1 MAKDDDILDD
11 LDSMDFEDDFDLDSA
26 SLGEELNDRNPITR
40 VTKRAGRAFADAT
53 IGSEANRE
61 RMVRESLPRAFQ
73 PTYRNVNAIRTEID
87 KSMDHLDREL
97 RETKHDAKTAAR
109 AMLPLMKP
117 FLPAALTRKI
127 DTFAKED
134 MGYRGGELDADSAEI
149 AAALDGIFGSAQPR
163 VTPEEQR
170 QEQLEKTAD
179 MIVEQ
184 EKAVKQDSMLQ
195 HIINIDDG
203 LRGVVESQT
212 STVNFRRKSLELQ
225 YRQYFTARDTL
236 KTHGEAYE
244 KIIPSLEAIA
254 KNTALPDYAKEEF
267 GEITAGLMKRNII
280 EKLSP
285 MNWSRNYYKY
295 VGEAFRNKV
304 TEMAGNAR
312 QTMSMM
318 SMMGGADYDEDDS
331 DITTAQLRQNYADQA
346 ATLAGG
352 FAGDI
357 VADKAI
363 TPLAAK
369 LQKLLRKNP
378 ALMKAMG
385 GMNTVLANPAA
396 FIQGIDSGDENT
408 NAALR
413 ALRKAV
419 DFLGVRGPDD
429 MDQLDVAGETAT
441 TLGAAGKLTRKSIRA
456 IDHVIPNL
464 LAKID
469 QSVRRIYNPKASL
482 EMYDYER
489 DKFVTVSS
497 WQKRALASA
506 QDDINSNS
514 LTNVVDGFLGDI
526 RRMNSESAAGLD
538 SINDPARDIIKKAI
552 EIAAKHNCFIF
563 DPRQDYSDNPTPL
576 GLDRTLLL
584 ELSDTEQSLLISAFN
599 TIFKSANEGVS
610 GAVAEGRIFELK
622 TMFNAR
628 AQNHMGATT
637 GRAAKRVNELIS
649 IYGIGQVGETDLVWA
664 RKDERKTRPDY
675 YLGKVLVIKADWFK
689 KGAYKTNAGPLYTLR
704 GCNSAIFGPK
714 PDGDMSARA
723 VQLVGEQQLPF
734 LKTQDGEHFETVERA
749 LELNDGISYRLNK
762 TLNGTSFINK
772 IKEEEVAGSDA
783 AARFDS
789 AEYTDEGED
798 EQSLRDSVKSRRNRR
813 SARQQRRDAS
823 RELDAIQQG
832 HKISIGT
839 MNAEMKGVE
848 SRLDLILNQLIA
860 NNVDRHLEEIKTAI
874 AEHTSIV
881 VNSETVLDPKIRE
894 RLAGMRGGLGRAGS
908 KIAGWARDSKK
919 WAGEKASG
927 FNKWVN
933 DRGLTLNPFKA
944 AGAVFDT
951 ALSAGKALGEGIL
964 GKRDILDEFGNVI
977 ISALDIESKRLYSK
991 NANGE
996 YVLIRKISD
1005 IKGGVY
1011 RLSDDGQTYNQV
1023 FSVEEIA
1030 AKYDKLCYHTKSG
1043 IQKVATDLAG
1053 WAGERA
1059 RAIQQRVSKI
1069 TGTIGGGVKKV
1080 AGAAW
1085 DALAYIPDIFYS
1097 LDPEPR
1103 KPRLLARVA
1112 REDGYIDVK
1121 TGKPVRY
1128 FSDIHGE
1135 VRDLDGN
1142 TMISQSDFENPE
1154 GRFIDVDGNDVTSL
1168 MSSIANAGRRMR
1180 KKALEAGKAAYGWF
1194 QKAFDVTREL
1204 GANMLG
1210 FMGNFFGKGGMVF
1223 GQRLVVERLEHIY
1236 RLLNERMSGSGNS
1249 TPLPFEPL
1257 QPGNGWGSGKAK
1269 DTGTVGE
1276 AGTEGTEGAEGTP
1289 AKPKTMYGQAAELMR
1304 NGSARKYAEE
1314 KAAAVKKQFDA
1325 TKKNVTGRMYNY
1337 TSQFKQEIAKQF
1349 GIDPDLVFEK
1359 VMTDLKTT
1367 REKILSET
1375 GVDQAMLDLALLDAE
1390 YKNVHGQY
1398 TRGEISKEEY
1408 KQRIREMAEA
1418 SPYKDV
1424 YHKTMGVLGKAAK
1437 AASDKAKAYAEEKST
1452 VAKEYLGKQVDKA
1465 KENKHVKSVID
1476 AVDAHSKAMGATLK
1490 DILGKATGKLK
1501 SKDTQ
1506 ALEATLDELQT
1517 VPFAERDEGWFA
1529 AVKKITAK
1537 LTASREADLANG
1549 KGSKRRGAGAV
1560 AMDLGNKFLDW
1571 RRGRNKVDPSVADT
1585 TIDTDGDGV
1594 RDGSFA
1600 AKAKQKAADIAQKG
1614 FFKNMAD
1621 AFGGVFGATKGGKKE
1636 GGGIMSKVM
1645 GFLAPM
1651 VGKMIF
1657 EIFKGPFGILTLL
1670 KSAGQM
1676 ILGGGKFLGGMA
1688 WEGAKIA
1695 GGAAMRYAITPM
1707 LGMAGSALGA
1717 SAGALAGLAVNPVTW
1732 GVVGAAAAAY
1742 GLYKTYK
1749 WATAD
1754 RIPKIDQLRVATYG
1768 AEDYSRLDLTDVQK
1782 TLYLEDAVRE
1792 YVSYDQ
1798 NGRATIN
1805 KMSGNQV
1812 FAIIQGWGID
1822 GKDQEAIQVFMQWFQ
1837 GRFLPVYSV
1846 WLTAAK
1852 QYLNIEK
1859 IKDIG
1864 NEKTFTAESKL
1875 KLANATR
1882 MSKDSQIWNVVIG
1895 PYNDEDNIGFDEVD
1909 ELYADTIEDW
1919 TKEIPKA
1926 RTEAETFLGK
1936 SSSYGPAPK
1945 DVQGSQTTAPDKPE
1959 FEQKDR
1965 TRTFSFG
1972 DSAGNSDELDGRDV
1986 FNSRVSS
1993 VTGYI
1998 PRDDGFRHVKDS
2010 VDALSAIRMRLYGC
2024 WDLTTQNVNNAYAIE
2039 DLVYPELSNEDKQLK
2054 YGGDLKALYEKLRG
2068 MSGLPANYTFSDFQH
2083 WFNRLFMPVF
2093 TAYIG
2098 AVNLHLKVTDPLNI
2112 KANGGDKGFLIA
2124 KAMWAAPARTAGLA
2138 KPPFRNDEI
2147 DNLELATD
2155 FMEASMAS
2163 LEKLQKAY
2171 KLKEESAQKALMP
2184 KAPTDAQARVL
2195 EATGGKYTLDKNGK
2209 VTLTKR
2215 GQEEANISPWKRG
2228 GTAGAGGDTSGPASI
2243 WGENIPESEVSAGGG
2258 GPIKP
2263 PPPSPKRDEA
2273 EKLLIAAAIKAGI
2286 TDPTEIAMLL
2296 AQAAHESGGFKSI
2309 EENLN
2314 YSADRLLQIFPKYFN
2329 PAMAQKYA
2337 RKPVE
2342 IANIAYGKRMGNK
2355 DPGDGYKYRGRGF
2368 MQLTGRSNYEAL
2380 AKKYPQAKNPDWVS
2394 TPEGAA
2400 ASAVYFWTNI
2410 ASGALRQRAQG
2421 GDVLGATRIV
2431 NGGTNGLA
2439 DRRNEFGFY
2448 MKKIKS
2454 GELPIDAA
2462 SVKTGETES
2471 EGPATA
2477 SAAREDGAGPSTTS
2491 LDVMAAGAG
2500 QDSPETVAQT
2510 ESSKSTANVPDR
2522 QTGTP
2527 EKVAASNTAAA
2538 VKASQPATVP
2548 TTNPTPGR
2556 APATQAAAPQA
2567 TPTAEVAREQTS
2579 TVKTAKDHALATPIN
2594 RLVELSESQLRVLEG
2609 ILTAVSRSG
2618 GPLASQP
2625 APINMKR

>member
-11 LDSMDFEDDFDLDSA
+11 LDSIDFGDDFDLDSA
-26 SLGEELNDRNPITR
+26 SLGAELNDRNPISRITR
-40 VTKRAGRAFADAT
+40 KAGGAFADAT

-61 RMVRESLPRAFQ
+61 RIVRESLPRAFQ
-73 PTYRNVNAIRTEID
+73 PTYRSTQAIKSEID
-87 KSMDHLDREL
+87 KSLDHLDREL
-97 RETKHDAKTAAR
+97 RDTKHDAKTAAR
-109 AMLPLMKP
+109 ALLPTMKQ

-127 DTFAKED
+127 DAFSRD
-134 MGYRGGELDADSAEI
+134 DRGWNGAELDADSAEI
-149 AAALDGIFGSAQPR
+149 AAALDGIFGGAGQPQM
-163 VTPEEQR
+163 TPEEQR
-170 QEQLEKTAD
+170 QAQLEKTAD
-179 MIVEQ
+179 LIVEQ
-184 EKAVKQDSMLQ
+184 EKTAKQDSMLQ

-203 LRGVVESQT
+203 VKGINASQT
-212 STVNFRRKSLELQ
+212 STINYRRKMLELN
-225 YRQYFTARDTL
+225 YRHYFTARDTL

-304 TEMAGNAR
+304 SEMAGNAR
-312 QTMSMM
+312 QVMSMA
-318 SMMGGADYDEDDS
+318 SMIGGGGFDDDDT
-331 DITTAQLRQNYADQA
+331 DITTEQLRRNYTDQLA
-346 ATLAGG
+346 IMGGGLAG
-352 FAGDI
+352 DLI
-357 VADKAI
+357 ADKTI
-363 TPLAAK
+363 TPMAAK
-369 LQKLLRKNP
+369 FQKMLLKNP
-378 ALMKAMG
+378 GLMKAFG
-385 GMNTVLANPAA
+385 GMSTILDNPAA
-396 FIQGIDSGDENT
+396 FIQGIDSGDDKT
-408 NAALR
+408 NPALR

-429 MDQLDVAGETAT
+429 MDQLDAATETAA
-441 TLGAAGKLTRKSIRA
+441 TLQGAGKLTRKSIRA

-506 QDDINSNS
+506 QDDVNSNS
-514 LTNVVDGFLGDI
+514 LTNTVDGFLGDI
-526 RRMNSESAAGLD
+526 RRMNSESATGLD
-538 SINDPARDIIKKAI
+538 RINDPARDIIKKAI
-552 EIAAKHNCFIF
+552 EIACKYNCYIF
-563 DPRQDYSDNPTPL
+563 DPRQEYSDNPTPL
-576 GLDRTLLL
+576 GLDKVLLS
-584 ELSDTEQSLLISAFN
+584 ELSDDEQALLISAFN
-599 TIFKSANEGVS
+599 SIFESANTGVS
-610 GAVAEGRIFELK
+610 GAVAEGRIYQLK
-622 TMFNAR
+622 TMFNQRAR
-628 AQNHMGATT
+628 NHLSATN
-637 GRAAKRVNELIS
+637 GRAARRVNELIS

-664 RKDERKTRPDY
+664 RKDVRKTRPDY
-675 YLGKVLVIKADWFK
+675 YLGKTLVIRADWFA
-689 KGAYKTNAGPLYTLR
+689 KGAYSTTAGPLYTLR
-704 GCNSAIFGPK
+704 GCASAIFGPR
-714 PDGDMSARA
+714 PDGKLGDRS
-723 VQLVGEQQLPF
+723 VQLVGEAQLPH

-749 LELNDGISYRLNK
+749 LDLNDGISYRLNK

-772 IKEEEVAGSDA
+772 IREDELSGQDA
-783 AARFDS
+783 SARFDS
-789 AEYTDEGED
+789 AEYTDEGDD
-798 EQSLRDSVKSRRNRR
+798 ERSLRESTKGRRNRR
-813 SARQQRRDAS
+813 STRQQRRDTS
-823 RELDAIQQG
+823 RELDSIQQG
-832 HKISIGT
+832 HKISIGAL
-839 MNAEMKGVE
+839 NAEMKGVE
-848 SRLDLILNQLIA
+848 SRLDLILSQLIA
-860 NNVDRHLEEIKTAI
+860 NNVNERLDEIKKVI
-874 AEHTSIV
+874 AEQQPII

-894 RLAGMRGGLGRAGS
+894 RLASMRGGMGRFGS
-908 KIAGWARDSKK
+908 RIAEFGRNSRK
-919 WAGEKASG
+919 WVGDKASG

-933 DRGLTLNPFKA
+933 DRGMTLNPFKA
-944 AGAVFDT
+944 LGGVFDT
-951 ALSAGKALGEGIL
+951 ALSAGKALKDGIL

-1005 IKGGVY
+1005 IKGGIY
-1011 RLSDDGQTYNQV
+1011 RLSDDGETYNQV

-1030 AKYDKLCYHTKSG
+1030 AKYDKLCYHTKTG
-1043 IQKVATDLAG
+1043 IQKVATDAAG
-1053 WAGERA
+1053 WVGERA
-1059 RAIQQRVSKI
+1059 RAFRERVGKM
-1069 TGTIGGGVKKV
+1069 TGMLGSGIKRV

-1085 DALAYIPDIFYS
+1085 ETLAFIPDIYYS

-1103 KPRLLARVA
+1103 QPRLLSRVA
-1112 REDGYIDVK
+1112 REEGYIDVK
-1121 TGKPVRY
+1121 TGKPVKY

-1142 TMISQSDFENPE
+1142 TRISQSDFENPE
-1154 GRFIDVDGNDVTSL
+1154 GRFLDVDGNDVTSF

-1180 KKALEAGKAAYGWF
+1180 KKTMDAGKAVYGWF
-1194 QKAFDVTREL
+1194 QKAFEVTKEL

-1210 FMGNFFGKGGMVF
+1210 FMGSVLGRGGMVF

-1236 RLLNERMSGSGNS
+1236 RLLNERLSGSGNS
-1249 TPLPFEPL
+1249 TPLPFEPM
-1257 QPGNGWGSGKAK
+1257 QPGKGWGSGAKGK
-1269 DTGTVGE
+1269 DTPVVD
-1276 AGTEGTEGAEGTP
+1276 AEGNTVE
-1289 AKPKTMYGQAAELMR
+1289 KPKSMYAQASEMMR
-1304 NGSARKYAEE
+1304 NGTARKMAEE

-1325 TKKNVTGRMYNY
+1325 AKTKVTGRMYNY

-1359 VMTDLKTT
+1359 VMGDLKTT

-1375 GVDQAMLDLALLDAE
+1375 GVDQALLDLALLDAE

-1408 KQRIREMAEA
+1408 KQRIREMADA

-1424 YHKTMGVLGKAAK
+1424 YHKTMGVLGRAAK
-1437 AASDKAKAYAEEKST
+1437 AASDKAKAYAGEKT
-1452 VAKEYLGKQVDKA
+1452 EAAKEYATQQLDRVKK
-1465 KENKHVKSVID
+1465 NKHVQGIIES
-1476 AVDAHSKAMGATLK
+1476 ATAHSQAVSATLK
-1490 DILGKATGKLK
+1490 DIFSKASDKLK
-1501 SKDTQ
+1501 SKDTA
-1506 ALEATLDELQT
+1506 ALEATLEELQA
-1517 VPFAERDEGWFA
+1517 VPFKERDEGWFA
-1529 AVKKITAK
+1529 TVKKITAK
-1537 LTASREADLANG
+1537 LNASREADLASG
-1549 KGSKRRGAGAV
+1549 KKSRRSLGGAAIDV
-1560 AMDLGNKFLDW
+1560 AGKFMEW
-1571 RRGRNKVDPSVADT
+1571 RRGRNQVDPAVANS
-1585 TIDTDGDGV
+1585 TIDGDGDGL

-1621 AFGGVFGATKGGKKE
+1621 AFGSVFGATKGDKEKK
-1636 GGGIMSKVM
+1636 GGILSSVM

-1651 VGKMIF
+1651 VSKMIF
-1657 EIFKGPFGILTLL
+1657 EIFKGPFGILTIL

-1676 ILGGGKFLGGMA
+1676 LLGGGKFLGSMA
-1688 WEGAKIA
+1688 LTGARVL
-1695 GGAAMRYAITPM
+1695 GGAAMRYAITPA
-1707 LGMAGSALGA
+1707 LGLAGSALGA
-1717 SAGALAGLAVNPVTW
+1717 SAGAIAGLAVNPITW
-1732 GVVGAAAAAY
+1732 GVLGAAAAGYAA
-1742 GLYKTYK
+1742 YKTYK

-1768 AEDYSRLDLTDVQK
+1768 AEDYSRLDLSDVQK
-1782 TLYLEDAVRE
+1782 TLFLEDAVRE

-1798 NGRATIN
+1798 NGVAVIN
-1805 KMSGNQV
+1805 KMSGQQV
-1812 FAIIQGWGID
+1812 FQMIQGWGID
-1822 GKDQEAIQVFMQWFQ
+1822 PQDQDAVQVFMQWFQ

-1852 QYLNIEK
+1852 QYLNVEK

-1864 NEKTFTAESKL
+1864 NEKSFSAESKL
-1875 KLANATR
+1875 KLAKATR
-1882 MSKDSQIWNVVIG
+1882 MKKESQIWSVTIG
-1895 PYNDEDNIGFDEVD
+1895 PYNDEDNIDFDEVD
-1909 ELYADTIEDW
+1909 ELFADTIEDW
-1919 TKEIPKA
+1919 TAEQPKA

-1936 SSSYGPAPK
+1936 STSYGPAPK
-1945 DVQGSQTTAPDKPE
+1945 DVQSSQTKAPDQPE
-1959 FEQKDR
+1959 FVQKDR

-1986 FNSRVSS
+1986 FSSRVSS

-1998 PRDDGFRHVKDS
+1998 PKDDGFRHVKDAI
-2010 VDALSAIRMRLYGC
+2010 DALSAVRLRLYGC

-2039 DLVYPELSNEDKQLK
+2039 DLVYPELKHEEKQLT

-2068 MSGLPANYTFSDFQH
+2068 MSGLPANYDFADFKN

-2098 AVNLHLKVTDPLNI
+2098 AVNLHLKAPDPLNI
-2112 KANGGDKGFLIA
+2112 KTNGGDKGFLIA
-2124 KAMWAAPARTAGLA
+2124 KAMWGAPARSATLA

-2147 DNLELATD
+2147 DDLELATD
-2155 FMEASMAS
+2155 YMEASMAS

-2171 KLKEESAQKALMP
+2171 KLKEETAQKNLMP
-2184 KAPTDAQARVL
+2184 NSPSAAQARVL

-2209 VTLTKR
+2209 VVMTKR
-2215 GQEEANISPWKRG
+2215 GQEESNISPWRRG
-2228 GTAGAGGDTSGPASI
+2228 NTAGAGGDNSGPASI
-2243 WGENIPESEVSAGGG
+2243 WGQDISEADAHAGGG
-2258 GPIKP
+2258 RVTP
-2263 PPPSPKRDEA
+2263 PKPSPKRDEA

-2314 YSADRLLQIFPKYFN
+2314 YSSDRLLQIFPKYFN

-2337 RKPVE
+2337 RDPVA

-2380 AKKYPQAKNPDWVS
+2380 AKKYPQAKNPDWVA

-2410 ASGALRQRAQG
+2410 ASGALRQRAQN

-2462 SVKTGETES
+2462 SAKPGATES

-2477 SAAREDGAGPSTTS
+2477 SAAKEDGAGPATS
-2491 LDVMAAGAG
+2491 SVDVMSAGAG
-2500 QDSPETVAQT
+2500 VDSPETVAQT
-2510 ESSKSTANVPDR
+2510 DAAKAVNKVPER
-2522 QTGTP
+2522 PTGTP
-2527 EKVAASNTAAA
+2527 EKVAAKTTTEA
-2538 VKASQPATVP
+2538 VKAAQPATVP
-2548 TTNPTPGR
+2548 TTSPSPGR
-2556 APATQAAAPQA
+2556 AAP
-2567 TPTAEVAREQTS
+2567 TPTAAPRTAPTEDVSREQTS
-2579 TVKTAKDHALATPIN
+2579 TAKRAKEHELATPVN
-2594 RLVELSESQLRVLEG
+2594 RLVELSEKQLEALHG
-2609 ILTAVSRSG
+2609 ILRAVSSAG
-2618 GPLASQP
+2618 GRPAAQP
-2625 APINMKR
+2625 APISMSR